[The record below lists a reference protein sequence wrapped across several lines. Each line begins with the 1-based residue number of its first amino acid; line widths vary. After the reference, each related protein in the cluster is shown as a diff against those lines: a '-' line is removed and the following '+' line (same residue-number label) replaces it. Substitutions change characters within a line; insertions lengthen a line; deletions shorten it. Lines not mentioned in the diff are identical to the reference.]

1 MFKKKPNIKPLSP
14 LKSSDRRRTADQII
28 SDFAIEVPVDPTAD
42 PEDKVAST
50 AGLTAVRKSILPEN
64 ALSAR
69 FTTTAGPDLKQVSGT
84 VYVGSHE
91 GMGGEQRILWVK
103 VAEQMYPTVYTLWHN
118 PKIVPL
124 LYTPLYVV
132 EKLQGGADLM
142 TPGLQ
147 RGPPF
152 PKAATKGAVVAIAS
166 LEAPT
171 VPMAVGT
178 CLIDVSS
185 LGSTQGMKGHA
196 VETFHWAGDEL
207 WSWSTGNKPGR
218 DPPTLIEAW
227 DEQEEDTDLID
238 QTAAVDL
245 DSGGGV
251 TLGTDPTERSKAE
264 QAQGVEGEDAP
275 SNQDFIDVVEDKELT
290 TNGEG
295 IDRWRTEQM
304 LILLEID
311 DAFKNAFFY
320 GVRHHMEQNRNQSA
334 FGLDFPL
341 SQSAVMALLV
351 QPFLP
356 TYTPARTAS
365 LQIKKSSWKNIKKF
379 IKYLDKQKIV
389 RCKDRDGNEVIILD
403 IDFKDRQ
410 IEAFVPYRLP
420 KKEAPTVGSASG
432 KPAVTPGTESS
443 VGQKLKLVSL
453 LRPKEKLAPIFHASK
468 ADPRG
473 LYTPQELK
481 QHLIAYIELENLVNA
496 KNKRLI
502 NINPQLAD
510 VLLGSS
516 AADNAALSTGTI
528 ARDALAERMIS
539 AAAPFHAIIRNDA
552 SVADAKPKAGAP
564 PKIQITLETRSGN
577 KTVTKVHGLEPFYIA
592 PQPLADEL
600 RKTCAGS
607 TSVDKLQGSSPKAP
621 VMEVLV
627 QGPQK
632 DAILKSLEKRGVNK
646 NWVEVVDKT
655 KGKKK

>member
-28 SDFAIEVPVDPTAD
+28 SDFGIEIPVDPSAD
-42 PEDKVAST
+42 PEDKAAST
-50 AGLTAVRKSILPEN
+50 AGLTAARKSILPEN

-69 FTTTAGPDLKQVSGT
+69 FTTTAGPDLRQVSGT
-84 VYVGSHE
+84 IYVGSHE
-91 GMGGEQRILWVK
+91 GTGGEQRILWVK
-103 VAEQMYPTVYTLWHN
+103 VGEQMYPTVYTLWHN
-118 PKIVPL
+118 PKIIPL

-152 PKAATKGAVVAIAS
+152 PKKATKGAIVAIAS

-178 CLIDVSS
+178 CVIDVSS

-196 VETFHWAGDEL
+196 VETFHWARDEL

-218 DPPTLIEAW
+218 DPPALIEAW
-227 DEQEEDTDLID
+227 DEQTDDDTSLAER
-238 QTAAVDL
+238 TAAVDL
-245 DSGGGV
+245 DDNDGGV
-251 TLGTDPTERSKAE
+251 SLDADPTERSKAE

-275 SNQDFIDVVEDKELT
+275 SNKDFVDLVEDKELT
-290 TNGEG
+290 TK
-295 IDRWRTEQM
+295 
-304 LILLEID
+304 EID

-320 GVRHHMEQNRNQSA
+320 GVRHHMEHNRNQPN

-341 SQSAVMALLV
+341 SQSTVMALLV

-365 LQIKKSSWKNIKKF
+365 LQIKKSSWKNIRKF
-379 IKYLDKQKIV
+379 IKHLDKQQVVKS
-389 RCKDRDGNEVIILD
+389 KDRDGNEVVIQD

-420 KKEAPTVGSASG
+420 KKDASAGAGANG
-432 KPAVTPGTESS
+432 KPAAPLSAESS

-473 LYTPQELK
+473 LYTPHELK
-481 QHLIAYIELENLVNA
+481 QLLIAYVEAENLVNA

-502 NINPQLAD
+502 SINPQLAD
-510 VLLGSS
+510 ALLGSS
-516 AADNAALSTGTI
+516 AVDNAALSTGTI
-528 ARDALAERMIS
+528 ARDALAERMI
-539 AAAPFHAIIRNDA
+539 AAASPFHAILRNDA
-552 SVADAKPKAGAP
+552 DVNDAKPKAGAP

-632 DAILKSLEKRGVNK
+632 DAILKALEKRGVNK
-646 NWVEVVDKT
+646 NWVEVIDKT